1 MSDTQGNE
9 AYEKMLVDVAAHFA
23 SPADIVD
30 ALDLARDRKIALLKQ
45 WDYDLQLLLTAS
57 EENMPGDSPGDT
69 AEKIR
74 QVHKALATL
83 GVKPDPQKSGPGKVH
98 AAEVE
103 K

>member
-1 MSDTQGNE
+1 MSDAHDNE
-9 AYEKMLVDVAAHFA
+9 AYEKMLADVAAHFA

-30 ALDLARDRKIALLKQ
+30 APALARDRKIALLKQ

-57 EENMPGDSPGDT
+57 EENMLGDSLGDT

-83 GVKPDPQKSGPGKVH
+83 GVRPDPQKAGPGKVH
-98 AAEVE
+98 TAEAE

>member
-1 MSDTQGNE
+1 MADRQDND
-9 AYEKMLVDVAAHFA
+9 AYEEMFGDVAAHFA

-30 ALDLARDRKIALLKQ
+30 APDLARDRKIALLKQ

-83 GVKPDPQKSGPGKVH
+83 GVKPDPQKTGPGKVH
-98 AAEVE
+98 TAEAE